1 VSTSAAD
8 RIVEAAAYLLA
19 QGDHAGAEGLL
30 SQALR
35 LDPQHVRARETLQK
49 LKSSTSPG
57 GLLPAM
63 ATPAPNRRPTNPSP
77 AALRPSTW
85 SSRPQVDP
93 PAAPVAKPTTRTPV
107 APPGGLDLDTVR
119 QAAQRWREGLQTPLP
134 TPDPT
139 AGSPW
144 VEGLPS
150 PVPMASSAS
159 AVTALVPAVAPAPE
173 VTLLVVTGPQR
184 GAQLTVGFEPVAVG
198 RGAPALD
205 LSDDPF
211 ASPQH
216 AWFALRDGALLV
228 ADGGS
233 ASGTWLT
240 IQGAHL
246 VAAGEAF
253 SVGQQRLRYLGPLE
267 SPSLGGRPEL
277 GGPLPAASWRLEH
290 TLVGNRPGR
299 VWLLRGIVTVGRE
312 GASLSFD
319 DDHALARQHADLRPS
334 GTGLE
339 LVDRSEGLGTWICLA
354 PGAERVVAPGTLVRV
369 GATVLQLAPR

>member
-1 VSTSAAD
+1 M
-8 RIVEAAAYLLA
+8 EAAAYLLA

-35 LDPQHVRARETLQK
+35 LDPQHLRARETLQK
-49 LKSSTSPG
+49 LKSATSPG
-57 GLLPAM
+57 GLLATT
-63 ATPAPNRRPTNPSP
+63 ATPAPQRRPTGSSPSG
-77 AALRPSTW
+77 LRPSTW

-93 PAAPVAKPTTRTPV
+93 PAPAAKAITRTPV
-107 APPGGLDLDTVR
+107 APPGGLDLDAVR
-119 QAAQRWREGLQTPLP
+119 QAAQRWRDGLHTPLP

-144 VEGLPS
+144 VEGLQS
-150 PVPMASSAS
+150 PATTTSPAS
-159 AVTALVPAVAPAPE
+159 AVTALVPALATAPE
-173 VTLLVVTGPQR
+173 LSLLVVTGPQR
-184 GAQLTVGFEPVAVG
+184 GAQLTVGVEPVAVG

-216 AWFALRDGALLV
+216 AWFALRDGGLVV

-240 IQGAHL
+240 IQGAHR
-246 VAAGEAF
+246 VNAGEAF

-267 SPSLGGRPEL
+267 SPSLSGRPEL

-312 GASLSFD
+312 GASLAFD
-319 DDHALARQHADLRPS
+319 DDHSLARQHADLRPS

-339 LVDRSEGLGTWICLA
+339 LVDRSEGLGTWICLG
-354 PGAERVVAPGTLVRV
+354 PGVERPVAPGTLVRV
-369 GATVLQLAPR
+369 GSTVLQLAPR